1 MLYHLD
7 FHVEYPDNMNQQ
19 ELFALWS
26 EEADVALQAKE
37 AGIVVDLWKC
47 VGTRRVLVIVDVPTP
62 YTLDQIL
69 LDLPIMKKNG
79 QKVQIEVTPLRKYED
94 FAADIKA
101 RLNNQE

>member
-7 FHVEYPDNMNQQ
+7 FHVEYPDNINQQ

-62 YTLDQIL
+62 DTLDQIL

>member
-7 FHVEYPDNMNQQ
+7 FRVEYPDNMNQQ

-62 YTLDQIL
+62 DTLDQIL